1 MSWVPL
7 ALTPRR
13 KRTLSHAPEPPGSHT
28 HAQPRKGRIAVRA
41 WIARRKAD
49 AKANKAAFGKDRW
62 IKRTVAEAAA
72 AAADMGPLPPHP
84 QQHAL
89 TVLTEHSDYADAC
102 RG

>member
-72 AAADMGPLPPHP
+72 AAADMGPLPPIHKS
-84 QQHAL
+84 
-89 TVLTEHSDYADAC
+89 T
-102 RG
+102 R